1 MLIGAFQDVP
11 PLICAVQEGNWQVA
25 ESLLQE
31 GGASVEQTDG
41 AGRTPLM
48 AAAAEGHLGVMEL
61 LLSKRADANKTDKE
75 GLTALAWACL
85 QGHRHAVVALL
96 DKGVDVNAADKNG
109 RTPLDLAATCS
120 DPKIVQVRR
129 SDQIGRLAFATS
141 SGNKRNY
148 SLRPTVKTRR
158 TLLESVSLTL
168 MKHELNAVCVCVCV
182 CVCVVQIL
190 LEKGAVLEH
199 VDLHGMR
206 PLDRAISCRNTAVVQ
221 AFLRR
226 GAKLG
231 PATWALAAGKYDI
244 MYVSDA
250 LGLEGVPT
258 ATRFRSFH
266 DKDPVLKMKLV
277 SFTVSAM
284 AGKHA
289 FQFQNYYATYHW
301 KLQNSDFDLV

>member
-182 CVCVVQIL
+182 C
-190 LEKGAVLEH
+190 GADSSGE
-199 VDLHGMR
+199 GR
-206 PLDRAISCRNTAVVQ
+206 RAGTR
-221 AFLRR
+221 
-226 GAKLG
+226 G
-231 PATWALAAGKYDI
+231 PARHAAAGPGHQ
-244 MYVSDA
+244 
-250 LGLEGVPT
+250 LPQHGRRPGLP
-258 ATRFRSFH
+258 APRSQTRTGHVGPGRRQIRHHVCFRRFGPGRCSYGH
-266 DKDPVLKMKLV
+266 
-277 SFTVSAM
+277 S
-284 AGKHA
+284 
-289 FQFQNYYATYHW
+289 
-301 KLQNSDFDLV
+301 LQVFP

>member
-168 MKHELNAVCVCVCV
+168 MKHAQYAVCVCVCV
-182 CVCVVQIL
+182 CVWCRFFWRRAPCWNTWTCTACGRWTGPSAAATRPSSRPSCAAEPNSDRPRGPWPPANTTSCMFPTLWAWKVFL
-190 LEKGAVLEH
+190 
-199 VDLHGMR
+199 R
-206 PLDRAISCRNTAVVQ
+206 PLAS
-221 AFLRR
+221 
-226 GAKLG
+226 
-231 PATWALAAGKYDI
+231 
-244 MYVSDA
+244 
-250 LGLEGVPT
+250 GL
-258 ATRFRSFH
+258 SMI
-266 DKDPVLKMKLV
+266 KIL
-277 SFTVSAM
+277 S
-284 AGKHA
+284 
-289 FQFQNYYATYHW
+289 
-301 KLQNSDFDLV
+301 